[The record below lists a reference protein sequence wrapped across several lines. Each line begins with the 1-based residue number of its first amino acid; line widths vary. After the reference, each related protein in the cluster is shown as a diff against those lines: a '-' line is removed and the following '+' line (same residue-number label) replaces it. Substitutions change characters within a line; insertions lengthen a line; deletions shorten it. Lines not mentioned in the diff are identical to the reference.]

1 MTMNSANKDFGGHL
15 FPRRLDPPLPMAVKA
30 EGIWI
35 EDQQGQ
41 RYLDASGGA
50 IVVNAG
56 HGRQEIAK
64 AVYDQ
69 ILAYDYI
76 HPTMFTT
83 PAAEELAAALA
94 AHAPE
99 GIARFYFLSG
109 GGEAVEAAIKMARQ
123 IHLANGR
130 PDKFRL
136 VSRWKSYHGLSLG
149 ALSAMGRTAFRTPFA
164 PMLNDAVHIP
174 PPYCLRCSYGLEFPD
189 CRLRCALALEE
200 TFLNLGPETVSA
212 FIAETVSGGTLAA
225 YPPPPG
231 YLETVRKICDAYDV
245 LLILD
250 EVLCGMGRTGRWFA
264 CQHDDV
270 APDLITLGK
279 GLAGGTVPLSAVGIQ
294 KRHFD
299 ALAFRGGFTHGGTF
313 SHHPVA
319 AAAGLALVR
328 ILERERLV
336 ERVAET
342 GGQLGAALKECVG
355 ELPWVGDVRGI
366 GYLWG
371 IELVREKSTNE
382 PFPRKAQV
390 TEKIWQNLFE
400 RGIITYKST
409 GLAGIDGDAI
419 IVAPPFIL
427 DTAEF
432 QRVAD
437 TVQAAIGQ
445 VLSEAISQ
453 NRNAK

>member
-1 MTMNSANKDFGGHL
+1 MNNAHKTLGGHL
-15 FPRRLDPPLPMAVKA
+15 FPRRLDPPLPVAAKS
-30 EGIWI
+30 EGVWI

-56 HGRQEIAK
+56 HGRPEIAK

-99 GIARFYFLSG
+99 GIDRFYFLSG

-130 PDKFRL
+130 PEKFRL

-164 PMLNDAVHIP
+164 PLLNDAVHIP
-174 PPYCLRCSYGLEFPD
+174 PPYCLRCSYGLTFPD
-189 CRLRCALALEE
+189 CGLRCALALEE
-200 TFLNLGPETVSA
+200 TILNLGPETVSA
-212 FIAETVSGGTLAA
+212 FLAETVSGGTLAA

-231 YLETVRKICDAYDV
+231 YLETIRRICSAHDV
-245 LLILD
+245 VLIFD

-264 CQHDDV
+264 CQHDNV
-270 APDLITLGK
+270 APDLVTLGK
-279 GLAGGTVPLSAVGIQ
+279 GLGGGTVPVSAVGIQ
-294 KRHFD
+294 KVHFD
-299 ALAFRGGFTHGGTF
+299 ALAEYGGFTHGGTF

-336 ERVAET
+336 ERVAAT
-342 GGQLGAALKECVG
+342 GGELGAVLAERLG
-355 ELPWVGDVRGI
+355 DLPWVGDVRGI

-371 IELVREKSTNE
+371 IELVRDRTSMA
-382 PFPRKAQV
+382 PFPRDRQV
-390 TEKIWQNLFE
+390 TEKVWQHLFE
-400 RGIITYKST
+400 NGIITYKST

-427 DTAEF
+427 ETADF
-432 QRVAD
+432 TRVAD
-437 TVQAAIGQ
+437 RIKAAIEQ
-445 VLSEAISQ
+445 VLSD
-453 NRNAK
+453 